1 MEPIDGPGDAAA
13 RATTIASTLATI
25 LALAAAGC
33 GDDDVTGPDAS
44 GVPEAQLTFV
54 QPSDTAPP
62 LLTTDTSVV
71 ATRGEELDVE
81 IFYEDPDDPGQR
93 GDRFLRFQLDEE
105 SLLRYPDDHPMA
117 GANFGPGDT
126 VTIRIRVSTDTLLAD
141 FGPDGLRFDRD
152 EPAELRIR
160 YAEGDRDTDD
170 DGEDEEDFE
179 DEVDLWRQEAPG
191 EEWFRVGRLKDFEAD
206 EIEADLDSFTRF
218 AAAI

>member
-1 MEPIDGPGDAAA
+1 METIDGSGGAAA
-13 RATTIASTLATI
+13 SPTRIASTLALI
-25 LALAAAGC
+25 LALATIGC
-33 GDDDVTGPDAS
+33 GNEDMTGPDES
-44 GVPEAQLTFV
+44 GVPEAQLTFI

-93 GDRFLRFQLDEE
+93 GGRFLRFELDEE

-126 VTIRIRVSTDTLLAD
+126 VTIRIQVAADTLLAD
-141 FGPDGLRFDRD
+141 FEPNGLRFDPD

-160 YAEGDRDTDD
+160 YGEGDRDTDD

-191 EEWFRVGRLKDFEAD
+191 QDWFRVGRLKDFEAD